1 MIVYVV
7 RYSEGD
13 YDAYQSWTHIIY
25 DNLEQAVAH
34 IMDSY
39 FDDVIP
45 YRLGSER
52 PFDTKEEALAFH
64 EQYIRLSRD
73 IDTRKRRNYKHWFDE
88 ETDAFLGTVDKMWEE
103 GSYVLRLKDVGY
115 SISPVR

>member
-13 YDAYQSWTHIIY
+13 YDAYRSWTHIIY

-115 SISPVR
+115 SIPPVR